1 MFDDV
6 FTENS
11 PQQNIF
17 FHPMFVVNLFEVEWT
32 NIVLD
37 VILLFSYQW
46 LFLIVGITM
55 TSESASI
62 AINPGNHQNTSKCT
76 NTQVYK
82 VQILGLDISHLEQR
96 WQFIICSLGV
106 FYFYILYGYFQV

>member
-1 MFDDV
+1 MDEHCSGCDFI
-6 FTENS
+6 
-11 PQQNIF
+11 IF
-17 FHPMFVVNLFEVEWT
+17 LPLS
-32 NIVLD
+32 L
-37 VILLFSYQW
+37 
-46 LFLIVGITM
+46 VGITM

-106 FYFYILYGYFQV
+106 FYFYLLYGYFQV